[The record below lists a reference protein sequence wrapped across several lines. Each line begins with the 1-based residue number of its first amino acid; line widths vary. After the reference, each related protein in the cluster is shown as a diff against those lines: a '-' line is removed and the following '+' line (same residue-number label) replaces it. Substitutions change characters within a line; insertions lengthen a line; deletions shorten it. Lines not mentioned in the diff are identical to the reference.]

1 MSFCP
6 FISTPTEKKEPNG
19 MNCRDCCFYIYQIG
33 SGAPECAILATAV
46 RTIKMSQQLS
56 QNKIQGFPLDF

>member
-19 MNCRDCCFYIYQIG
+19 MNCRDCCFYIHQIG
-33 SGAPECAILATAV
+33 TGVAECAILATAV
-46 RTIKMSQQLS
+46 RTIEMSRQLS
-56 QNKIQGFPLDF
+56 QNRIQGFPPNF